1 MPEYLY
7 RIQPTRLGMLTDGP
21 TPEEAARVSEHF
33 AYLKGLVDEGLVIL
47 AGRTLTADE
56 DSFGIVIYRAEDES
70 AARRIMED
78 DPAVRAGVMRATLF
92 PYRIALMAE
101 RR

>member
-7 RIQPTRLGMLTDGP
+7 RIQPTRLEMLTDGP

-33 AYLKGLVDEGLVIL
+33 AYLKRLAEEGVVVL
-47 AGRTLTADE
+47 AGRTLSADE
-56 DSFGIVIYRAEDES
+56 DNFGIVIFRAADES
-70 AARRIMED
+70 AARRIMEE
-78 DPAVRAGVMRATLF
+78 DPAVRGGVMRATLF

-101 RR
+101 PR